1 MRFSE
6 RLGYKAIKQEL
17 QFEIIGAELKNTL
30 WTIFLDNFINELERE
45 NYRTG
50 QKELYRYTYSLW
62 LNFFKLPIDTSP
74 IIYEGQYVSKDSLI
88 QYIRKFFFSESTKWY
103 EIYDLIE
110 FSGKYSKGD
119 YFEVHNK
126 IFEREKAGYRFLK
139 NQIVPISSKE
149 EIQAIE
155 DAINNNDTF
164 SSVKTHLHT
173 ALNLLSDKQNPDY
186 RNSIKESISAIES
199 MCKIFTGDNKSTLGK
214 TLTKLEKEKHLH
226 PALKK
231 AFTSLYG
238 YTSDDGGIRHALVES
253 DREIDFYEAK
263 FMLTTCSAFI
273 NFLKSRM

>member
-1 MRFSE
+1 MKFSE
-6 RLGYKAIKQEL
+6 RLGYKSIKQEL
-17 QFEIIGAELKNTL
+17 QFETIDTELKNTL
-30 WTIFLDNFINELERE
+30 WTIFLDHFLNKLEQE
-45 NYRTG
+45 NYRTRR
-50 QKELYRYTYSLW
+50 KELYIYTYSLW
-62 LNFFKLPIDTSP
+62 LSFFKLPIDTAP
-74 IIYEGQYVSKDSLI
+74 LNNDQFVYKDSLI
-88 QYIRKFFFSESTKWY
+88 QYIRKFFFSESTEWY

-110 FSGKYSKGD
+110 FSGKYSKDG
-119 YFEVHNK
+119 YYEIHNK

-155 DAINNNDTF
+155 DAISNNDTF

-173 ALNLLSDKQNPDY
+173 ALGLLSDKQNPDY

-199 MCKIFTGDNKSTLGK
+199 MCKIFTGDNKSTLGQ
-214 TLTKLEKEKHLH
+214 TLKKLENEKHLH

-231 AFTSLYG
+231 AFSSLYG
-238 YTSDDGGIRHALVES
+238 YTSDDGGIRHALMES

-263 FMLTTCSAFI
+263 FMLVTCSAFI

>member
-1 MRFSE
+1 MKFSE
-6 RLGYKAIKQEL
+6 RLGYKSIKQEL
-17 QFEIIGAELKNTL
+17 QFEIIDIELKNSL
-30 WTIFLDNFINELERE
+30 WTIFLDNYINKLERK
-45 NYRTG
+45 NYTTG
-50 QKELYRYTYSLW
+50 RKELYIYTYSLW

-74 IIYEGQYVSKDSLI
+74 ISQDQYVSKDSLI
-88 QYIRKFFFSESTKWY
+88 NHIRKFFFSDKTEWY

-119 YFEVHNK
+119 YFELFNK
-126 IFEREKAGYRFLK
+126 IFEREKAGYRFL
-139 NQIVPISSKE
+139 NSQIVPISSKE

-155 DAINNNDTF
+155 DAISNNDSF
-164 SSVKTHLHT
+164 KSVKTHLET
-173 ALNLLSDKQNPDY
+173 SLKLLSDKQNPDY

-199 MCKIFTGDNKSTLGK
+199 MCKIFIGDDKSTLGQ
-214 TLTKLEKEKHLH
+214 TLKKLENDGHLH

-231 AFTSLYG
+231 AFSSLYG
-238 YTSDDGGIRHALVES
+238 YTSDDAGIRHALIES

>member
-6 RLGYKAIKQEL
+6 RLGYKSIKQEL
-17 QFEIIGAELKNTL
+17 QFEIIDTDLKNTL
-30 WTIFLDNFINELERE
+30 WTIFLDNFLNKLERQ
-45 NYRTG
+45 NYTTG
-50 QKELYRYTYSLW
+50 RKELYIYTYSLW
-62 LNFFKLPIDTSP
+62 LNFFKLPIDTAPLYNDQSVHK
-74 IIYEGQYVSKDSLI
+74 ESLI
-88 QYIRKFFFSESTKWY
+88 EDIRKFFFSEKTKWY

-110 FSGKYSKGD
+110 FSGKYSNGD
-119 YFEVHNK
+119 YYEVHNK

-155 DAINNNDTF
+155 DAISNNDTF
-164 SSVKTHLHT
+164 NSVRTHLQT
-173 ALNLLSDKQNPDY
+173 SLNLLSDKQNPDY

-199 MCKIFTGDNKSTLGK
+199 MCKIFTGDNKSTLGQ
-214 TLTKLEKEKHLH
+214 TLKKLENEKHLH

-231 AFTSLYG
+231 AFSSLYG
-238 YTSDDGGIRHALVES
+238 YTSDDAGIRHALMES